1 MQTRFSK
8 NFSRAALV
16 ASLAIGSAL
25 AFAQPGTGGSPGE
38 HRMHK
43 MQGEHGGRGGHGG
56 HGGHGEAHIAQR
68 MEMLK
73 AKLNLNATQ
82 EAQYNVAR
90 DATKAAMDAGR
101 TARLAARTSAQAELN
116 KADPDLAA
124 LLLQRENLK
133 DANATQRKAA
143 LNEWA
148 KFLGLLT
155 TEQKSIVKS
164 QLLSRMQR
172 MPGA

>member
-25 AFAQPGTGGSPGE
+25 AFAQPGVGGAQGE

-43 MQGEHGGRGGHGG
+43 MQGEHGGRGG

-101 TARLAARTSAQAELN
+101 AARLAARTSAQAELN
-116 KADPDLAA
+116 KADPDLAS
-124 LLLQRENLK
+124 LLLQRETVK
-133 DANATQRKAA
+133 DANASQRKAA

-155 TEQKSIVKS
+155 TEQKAMVKS
-164 QLLSRMQR
+164 QLLNRMQR